1 MQEIR
6 CPKCGEVF
14 QVDDSG
20 YDQIAQQVRDREFE
34 KELDRRKKDLDAKRE
49 QELEII
55 RLQEEK
61 EHTASITQKDAEIS
75 EKDQK
80 IAELQAKLDASE
92 TAKKLAAKMDKKQQ
106 TAAGLFFSMLL
117 RAAVIIL
124 GLAIVAFGAFFV
136 MQALK
141 GNTAKDTPATT
152 LDENALTDSQ
162 VDDLQITPSTED
174 ETTEAA
180 QEAETVSATDRKI
193 LVLNSTDIAGL
204 AGRWCDTLNAN
215 GYANT
220 NASDYTEALAD
231 TKIVAREDGVG
242 KELVQYFAN
251 ASYEVGTVTSNVT
264 ESTDCYDVVI
274 VIGASDSN
282 H

>member
-1 MQEIR
+1 MEKNADGSRIVLFNVASRSRYYIR
-6 CPKCGEVF
+6 TCHCGIWRIFCNAGIKGEH
-14 QVDDSG
+14 SEG
-20 YDQIAQQVRDREFE
+20 YACD
-34 KELDRRKKDLDAKRE
+34 
-49 QELEII
+49 
-55 RLQEEK
+55 
-61 EHTASITQKDAEIS
+61 
-75 EKDQK
+75 
-80 IAELQAKLDASE
+80 
-92 TAKKLAAKMDKKQQ
+92 
-106 TAAGLFFSMLL
+106 
-117 RAAVIIL
+117 
-124 GLAIVAFGAFFV
+124 
-136 MQALK
+136 
-141 GNTAKDTPATT
+141 N

-162 VDDLQITPSTED
+162 VDDLQITPSTEA

-264 ESTDCYDVVI
+264 ESTDGYDVVI
-274 VIGASDSN
+274 IIGASDSN

>member
-1 MQEIR
+1 M
-6 CPKCGEVF
+6 
-14 QVDDSG
+14 SG
-20 YDQIAQQVRDREFE
+20 
-34 KELDRRKKDLDAKRE
+34 
-49 QELEII
+49 
-55 RLQEEK
+55 
-61 EHTASITQKDAEIS
+61 
-75 EKDQK
+75 
-80 IAELQAKLDASE
+80 
-92 TAKKLAAKMDKKQQ
+92 KKQQ

-162 VDDLQITPSTED
+162 ITPSTEA

-264 ESTDCYDVVI
+264 ESTDGYDVVI
-274 VIGASDSN
+274 IIGASDSN

>member
-1 MQEIR
+1 M
-6 CPKCGEVF
+6 
-14 QVDDSG
+14 SG
-20 YDQIAQQVRDREFE
+20 
-34 KELDRRKKDLDAKRE
+34 
-49 QELEII
+49 
-55 RLQEEK
+55 
-61 EHTASITQKDAEIS
+61 
-75 EKDQK
+75 
-80 IAELQAKLDASE
+80 
-92 TAKKLAAKMDKKQQ
+92 KKQQ

-152 LDENALTDSQ
+152 LDENALTD
-162 VDDLQITPSTED
+162 LQITPSTEA

-264 ESTDCYDVVI
+264 ESTDGYDVVI
-274 VIGASDSN
+274 IIGASDSN

>member
-1 MQEIR
+1 M
-6 CPKCGEVF
+6 
-14 QVDDSG
+14 SG
-20 YDQIAQQVRDREFE
+20 
-34 KELDRRKKDLDAKRE
+34 
-49 QELEII
+49 
-55 RLQEEK
+55 
-61 EHTASITQKDAEIS
+61 
-75 EKDQK
+75 
-80 IAELQAKLDASE
+80 
-92 TAKKLAAKMDKKQQ
+92 KKQQ

-162 VDDLQITPSTED
+162 VDDLQITPSTEA

-193 LVLNSTDIAGL
+193 LVLNSTDIAD
-204 AGRWCDTLNAN
+204 AG
-215 GYANT
+215 
-220 NASDYTEALAD
+220 
-231 TKIVAREDGVG
+231 
-242 KELVQYFAN
+242 
-251 ASYEVGTVTSNVT
+251 
-264 ESTDCYDVVI
+264 VI
-274 VIGASDSN
+274 

>member
-1 MQEIR
+1 M
-6 CPKCGEVF
+6 
-14 QVDDSG
+14 SG
-20 YDQIAQQVRDREFE
+20 
-34 KELDRRKKDLDAKRE
+34 
-49 QELEII
+49 
-55 RLQEEK
+55 
-61 EHTASITQKDAEIS
+61 
-75 EKDQK
+75 
-80 IAELQAKLDASE
+80 
-92 TAKKLAAKMDKKQQ
+92 KKQQ

-162 VDDLQITPSTED
+162 VDELQITPST
-174 ETTEAA
+174 
-180 QEAETVSATDRKI
+180 EAETVSATDRKI

-264 ESTDCYDVVI
+264 ESTDGYDVVI
-274 VIGASDSN
+274 IIGASDSN

>member
-1 MQEIR
+1 M
-6 CPKCGEVF
+6 
-14 QVDDSG
+14 SG
-20 YDQIAQQVRDREFE
+20 R
-34 KELDRRKKDLDAKRE
+34 
-49 QELEII
+49 
-55 RLQEEK
+55 
-61 EHTASITQKDAEIS
+61 
-75 EKDQK
+75 
-80 IAELQAKLDASE
+80 
-92 TAKKLAAKMDKKQQ
+92 KQQ

-136 MQALK
+136 MQVLK

-152 LDENALTDSQ
+152 LDQNALTDSQ
-162 VDDLQITPSTED
+162 VDELQITPSTE
-174 ETTEAA
+174 ETTESAA
-180 QEAETVSATDRKI
+180 AEVSATDKNI

-264 ESTDCYDVVI
+264 ESTDGYDVVI
-274 VIGASDSN
+274 IIGASDSN

>member
-1 MQEIR
+1 M
-6 CPKCGEVF
+6 
-14 QVDDSG
+14 SG
-20 YDQIAQQVRDREFE
+20 
-34 KELDRRKKDLDAKRE
+34 
-49 QELEII
+49 
-55 RLQEEK
+55 
-61 EHTASITQKDAEIS
+61 
-75 EKDQK
+75 
-80 IAELQAKLDASE
+80 
-92 TAKKLAAKMDKKQQ
+92 KKQQ
-106 TAAGLFFSMLL
+106 TAAGLFFS
-117 RAAVIIL
+117 
-124 GLAIVAFGAFFV
+124 IVASRGSYYIRTCHCGIWCIFV

-162 VDDLQITPSTED
+162 VDDLQITPSTEA

-264 ESTDCYDVVI
+264 ESTDGYDVVI
-274 VIGASDSN
+274 IIGASDSN

>member
-1 MQEIR
+1 M
-6 CPKCGEVF
+6 
-14 QVDDSG
+14 SG
-20 YDQIAQQVRDREFE
+20 
-34 KELDRRKKDLDAKRE
+34 
-49 QELEII
+49 
-55 RLQEEK
+55 
-61 EHTASITQKDAEIS
+61 
-75 EKDQK
+75 
-80 IAELQAKLDASE
+80 
-92 TAKKLAAKMDKKQQ
+92 KKQQ
-106 TAAGLFFSMLL
+106 TAAGLFFSMLF

-162 VDDLQITPSTED
+162 VDDLQITPST
-174 ETTEAA
+174 
-180 QEAETVSATDRKI
+180 EAETVSATDRKI

-264 ESTDCYDVVI
+264 ESTDGYDVVI
-274 VIGASDSN
+274 IIGASDSN